1 MFTKDDTP
9 FFKDAQ
15 GVNAGGGAVLTGRK
29 EKIDRDVDRLMAH
42 KRPNAKH
49 CQHEEPKH
57 L

>member
-1 MFTKDDTP
+1 MTHLFLRMQWERVQVEKL
-9 FFKDAQ
+9 
-15 GVNAGGGAVLTGRK
+15 VTGRE
-29 EKIDRDVDRLMAH
+29 EKIDRDVDRLMVH